1 MFPEYDESLFVDRDK
16 EIDSIREMVRSLNHG
31 LPLKERTI
39 FIFGPMGIGKTW
51 LLRRL
56 CTVLKEEA
64 FTFYIDLSKELAVKA
79 EEAEAKVREKIRLLM
94 EHRIAEQLEKWGIT
108 PTKGEEASLD
118 ELSRWLVYD
127 VNRLLEAKPGKSL
140 VLCLDSIDKIR
151 WEILSL
157 VEDYIMV
164 PLLRLPRVLLLVGG
178 RRYIYPWRA
187 PEIRVYHRTMLL
199 NKFNP
204 EASKEQVEKIGARV
218 RSLEEIGR
226 IHWLK
231 EAVGYPWLNYL
242 AATEENVEQIPEK
255 VINVAFKDL
264 PEDLLPVIEQ
274 LSVLRYFDETR
285 MQLLVNGYADKPFT
299 ERKELVRKLQDLGLA
314 RWDEEKGLGYVLDSG
329 LRIILETKLR
339 RDKPEKWRELH
350 QKACKFYDDWAKDPK
365 YGKIWEEE
373 AKYHREKLEEE
384 AKC

>member
-1 MFPEYDESLFVDRDK
+1 MFLEYDESLFVDRDK
-16 EIDSIREMVRSLNHG
+16 EIDSIREMVCSLNHG

-56 CTVLKEEA
+56 CTVLEEEA

-79 EEAEAKVREKIRLLM
+79 ENIISQIVD
-94 EHRIAEQLEKWGIT
+94 QLEEWKIT
-108 PTKGEEASLD
+108 PTKGEKASLD

-127 VNRLLEAKPGKSL
+127 VDRLLKANPGKSL

-151 WEILSL
+151 WEILGL

-218 RSLEEIGR
+218 RSLKEIGR

-285 MQLLVNGYADKPFT
+285 MQLLVNGYANKPFT

-373 AKYHREKLEEE
+373 AKYHREKLEEG